1 MVELQRTEHQAT
13 SVMLALPDE
22 LLLIIIKN
30 VAAVDE
36 EEDVRT
42 GGATRGVRKA
52 LVSLSLVN
60 KHIRALAKERLFNTV
75 MLVRK
80 NTCRRANIVQLE
92 SHGII
97 EFTINAAPEEVDL
110 YTPVPKLAEGVRLQ
124 CSAESMI
131 PAHIQLCMLP
141 KLATMEISLYW
152 FRGFVAHIPELPLT
166 SVCISVEVLPDEIT
180 ADVHS
185 DELVRAGMILHAIKR
200 LHKLSE
206 IAMPRTE
213 DIYVNGFSAEP
224 WQWAGDLSVF
234 LPATVIAA
242 KKPGIR
248 RISVGE
254 NTLVK
259 VTRIDGDTLLKKT
272 STRAVVA
279 EARPEN
285 DPDILSPRLLPR
297 LCWHNK
303 WDSWKEPLANYLPD
317 EEHVTTLLPMQIE
330 HHGDDKEGAW
340 IETDQHGNKSVVVN
354 VDDPEIE
361 NL

>member
-131 PAHIQLCMLP
+131 PAHIQLC
-141 KLATMEISLYW
+141 
-152 FRGFVAHIPELPLT
+152 
-166 SVCISVEVLPDEIT
+166 
-180 ADVHS
+180 
-185 DELVRAGMILHAIKR
+185 VRVRHR
-200 LHKLSE
+200 R
-206 IAMPRTE
+206 AMRRPSAYTRCSQSWPRWKSPFT
-213 DIYVNGFSAEP
+213 GSGA
-224 WQWAGDLSVF
+224 S
-234 LPATVIAA
+234 
-242 KKPGIR
+242 
-248 RISVGE
+248 SVG
-254 NTLVK
+254 
-259 VTRIDGDTLLKKT
+259 
-272 STRAVVA
+272 
-279 EARPEN
+279 
-285 DPDILSPRLLPR
+285 
-297 LCWHNK
+297 
-303 WDSWKEPLANYLPD
+303 
-317 EEHVTTLLPMQIE
+317 
-330 HHGDDKEGAW
+330 
-340 IETDQHGNKSVVVN
+340 
-354 VDDPEIE
+354 
-361 NL
+361 